1 VQILEWRR
9 VADDFRQG
17 RFDARGRAP

>member
-17 RFDARGRAP
+17 RFDAPGRAP